1 MRDRDAWLF
10 ASLGWDPTWQR
21 RVPRRVW
28 IAWTLSFLVI
38 GVTMGALALLGALL
52 VPRAYL
58 WAPLT
63 AMLLGLGALS
73 LIQYLVRR
81 EVFGR
86 LDVER
91 DQRAAREIQERL
103 LPATLPD
110 IPGADLAGHYSPFKL
125 VGGDYYDILP
135 LGDARLLLVI
145 ADVSGKGS
153 SAALLAAN
161 LQALLH
167 FSPLRDQGPDA
178 IVRSINQ
185 HLVRYTEVSRFV
197 TMVLAVFDARSRRLR
212 YVNAGHVPPV
222 VAAPDGRV
230 VELGTSGP
238 ALGLIADATYDSREV
253 DLPAG
258 STVLFYTDGLSERM
272 NAAGELYDGPRVSR
286 AVARAA
292 GRTARDV
299 VNAVVADVEAFAAGV
314 QAEDDTAVV
323 VLRSIST
330 ET

>member
-28 IAWTLSFLVI
+28 VAWTTSFLVI
-38 GVTMGALALLGALL
+38 GTTIGALAMLAALL
-52 VPRAYL
+52 VPRGYI
-58 WAPLT
+58 WAPL
-63 AMLLGLGALS
+63 AVMIPGLAALAV
-73 LIQYLVRR
+73 IQYLVRR

-103 LPATLPD
+103 LPATLPQ

-125 VGGDYYDILP
+125 VGGDYYDVLP
-135 LGDARLLLVI
+135 LGDTELLIVI

-167 FSPLRDQGPDA
+167 FSPLRDRPPDA
-178 IVRSINQ
+178 IVRAIND
-185 HLVRYTEVSRFV
+185 HLVRHTEVSRFV
-197 TMVLAVFDARSRRLR
+197 TMVLAVFDVKSRRLR
-212 YVNAGHVPPV
+212 FVNAGHVSP
-222 VAAPDGRV
+222 VAATPDGRV

-238 ALGLIADATYDSREV
+238 ALGLIADARYESREV
-253 DLPAG
+253 DLPVG

-286 AVARAA
+286 GVAGAA

-299 VNAVVADVEAFAAGV
+299 VASVVADVEAFAAGM

-323 VLRSIST
+323 VLRSI
-330 ET
+330 